1 MRLILFCLLL
11 TACAAPPTVLQ
22 PVKPP
27 ANALTKCP
35 DLLLPDEGEAIE
47 PYLAYVIDEFYR
59 CAIRHDALV
68 DFSIK

>member
-1 MRLILFCLLL
+1 
-11 TACAAPPTVLQ
+11 
-22 PVKPP
+22 
-27 ANALTKCP
+27 
-35 DLLLPDEGEAIE
+35 LPDEGEAIE